1 MCICVYIYEY
11 TYSNIVYVCVRA
23 CGNVFIYIYM
33 REGNSN
39 SMYTYIYIKR
49 RHMRMD
55 EYVII
60 ICMLGCGGK
69 YNNMWEG
76 RDSRRAPTHGKKE
89 RNSNMCVKSGGLTG
103 GGGRKRRRFSR
114 SNGRCSENRTD
125 PVGPTTKCQSLST
138 G

>member
-1 MCICVYIYEY
+1 M
-11 TYSNIVYVCVRA
+11 VYVCVCARVA
-23 CGNVFIYIYM
+23 MYSYIYM
-33 REGNSN
+33 CEGNSN

-76 RDSRRAPTHGKKE
+76 RDCRRVLTHGKRE
-89 RNSNMCVKSGGLTG
+89 IVICA
-103 GGGRKRRRFSR
+103 
-114 SNGRCSENRTD
+114 
-125 PVGPTTKCQSLST
+125 
-138 G
+138 